1 MNNMINKEVAK
12 ILYEMAVLLE
22 MKEVEFKPRA
32 YEKAASSIEALA
44 EDVGDIYKRGGL
56 KALEDIPG
64 VGPSIGEKIEEYIKI
79 KHVKEY
85 EKLKKAIPV
94 DIEGLS
100 SVEGIG
106 PKTILRLYK
115 KLGIKTRDQLE
126 KTASAGKLVK
136 AGFGKKTEENIL
148 KGIGFLKKEH
158 GRYLLGE
165 IMPTAEAILEK
176 IRALPEVQSAE
187 FGGSLRRMMETVGD
201 LDFIAFSD
209 KPAGV
214 IEKFLK
220 FPEVKSVHSKGKHK
234 ALVRLNIDPAQSN
247 SADRHQKGRTLGGAS
262 TDADLA
268 VISPK
273 SLGSALIAWTG
284 DKQHN
289 IALRTLAEK
298 KGWMLND
305 YGLWHGKILLASKT
319 EEEVYKKL
327 GMDWIPPEIRNNTGE
342 IEAALEGKLPHLIG
356 YDDIKGDLQVQTDWT
371 DGKNSIEEM
380 AKAAQELGHEYI
392 LITDHTKSLAMTGGS
407 DEKRLIKQMA
417 AIDELNSK
425 FSAKGGSASGGK
437 VFKILKGAEVN
448 IRPDGTLDIDDETLA
463 KLDVVGAAVHSR
475 FNMSEKDMTARIK
488 RAMENPNV
496 DIIFHPTGRL
506 IQKREAYKVDMDELF
521 KIAKKTKTVMEID
534 AFPDRLD
541 LKDEY
546 VRKAVAIGVKLSID
560 TDAHSTAH
568 LKFLRYGIAQARR
581 GWAEKKDIINAHSL
595 EQMLKMLK

>member
-1 MNNMINKEVAK
+1 MAHRNAQFCLELGQTDCVYKNKINNMINKEIAK
-12 ILYEMAVLLE
+12 ILHEMAILLE
-22 MKEVEFKPRA
+22 MKEVSFKPRA
-32 YEKAASSIEALA
+32 YEKVASVIEALA
-44 EDVGDIYKRGGL
+44 EDVEEIYKHGGL

-64 VGPSIGEKIEEYIKI
+64 VGRSIGEKIEEYIKT
-79 KHVKEY
+79 KHIKEY
-85 EKLKKAIPV
+85 ENLKKEIPV
-94 DIEGLS
+94 DIEGLVA
-100 SVEGIG
+100 VEGIG

-115 KLGIKTRDQLE
+115 KLGIKTRNQLE
-126 KTASAGKLVK
+126 EAATEGRLAKG
-136 AGFGKKTEENIL
+136 GFSKKTEENIL
-148 KGIGFLKKEH
+148 KSIGFLKKEH

-165 IMPTAEAILEK
+165 IMPVAQIILER
-176 IRALPEVQSAE
+176 IRSLPEVRSVE
-187 FGGSLRRMMETVGD
+187 FAGSLRRMQETVGD

-209 KPAGV
+209 KPAEV
-214 IEKFLK
+214 IEKFIK
-220 FPEVKSVHSKGKHK
+220 FPEIQDIHSKGEHK
-234 ALVRLNIDPAQSN
+234 TLVRLNID
-247 SADRHQKGRTLGGAS
+247 
-262 TDADLA
+262 TDADLS
-268 VISPK
+268 VVSPE

-289 IALRTLAEK
+289 ITLRTLAEK
-298 KGWMLND
+298 KSWMLND
-305 YGLWHGKILLASKT
+305 YGLWQGKTLLASKT

-356 YDDIKGDLQVQTDWT
+356 YDEMKGDLQIQTNWT

-380 AKAAQELGHEYI
+380 AKAASELGHEYI

-407 DEKRLIKQMA
+407 DEKRLVKQMDE
-417 AIDELNSK
+417 IDKIQKK
-425 FSAKGGSASGGK
+425 FSDI
-437 VFKILKGAEVN
+437 KILKGAEVN
-448 IRPDGTLDIDDETLA
+448 IMPDGTLDIDDETLA

-506 IQKREAYKVDMDELF
+506 IQKREAYKVDMDELL
-521 KIAKKTKTVMEID
+521 KTAKKTKTVMEID

-546 VRKAVAIGVKLSID
+546 IRKAVKLGVKLSID
-560 TDAHSTAH
+560 TDAHSVAH

-581 GWAEKKDIINAHSL
+581 GWAEKKDIINAHDWKT
-595 EQMLKMLK
+595 MLKMLK

>member
-1 MNNMINKEVAK
+1 MINKEIAK
-12 ILYEMAVLLE
+12 ILYEMSILLE
-22 MKEVEFKPRA
+22 MKEVGFKPRA
-32 YEKAASSIEALA
+32 YEKAADSIESLA
-44 EDVGDIYKRGGL
+44 EDIGNIYKHGGL

-64 VGPSIGEKIEEYIKI
+64 VGPSIGEKIEEYIKT
-79 KHVKEY
+79 KQVKEY
-85 EKLKKAIPV
+85 KKLKKEIPV
-94 DIEGLS
+94 DIEGLV

-126 KTASAGKLVK
+126 KAAAAGKLVK
-136 AGFGKKTEENIL
+136 GGFGKKTQDNIL
-148 KGIGFLKKEH
+148 KGISFLKKEH

-165 IMPTAEAILEK
+165 IMPIAETILEK

-187 FGGSLRRMMETVGD
+187 FGGSLRRMKETVGD

-209 KPAGV
+209 KPAEV
-214 IEKFLK
+214 VEKFLK
-220 FPEVKSVHSKGKHK
+220 FSEVKSIYSKGRHK
-234 ALVRLNIDPAQSN
+234 ALVRLSIDI
-247 SADRHQKGRTLGGAS
+247 
-262 TDADLA
+262 DADIWVLD
-268 VISPK
+268 PK
-273 SLGSALIAWTG
+273 STGAALIGWTG

-305 YGLWHGKILLASKT
+305 YGLWRGKTLLASKT

-327 GMDWIPPEIRNNTGE
+327 GMDWIPPELRENKGE
-342 IEAALEGKLPHLIG
+342 IEAALEGKLPQLIG

-371 DGKNSIEEM
+371 DGRNSIEEM
-380 AKAAQELGHEYI
+380 AKAAKELGHEYI

-407 DEKRLIKQMA
+407 DEKRLVEQMA
-417 AIDELNSK
+417 EIDKINLKFKNQNSK
-425 FSAKGGSASGGK
+425 FK
-437 VFKILKGAEVN
+437 VLKGAEVN
-448 IRPDGTLDIDDETLA
+448 IMPDGTLDIDDETLA
-463 KLDVVGAAVHSR
+463 KLDIVGAAVHSK

-506 IQKREAYKVDMDELF
+506 IQKREAYKVDMDDLL
-521 KIAKKTKTVMEID
+521 KTAKRTKTVMEID

-546 VRKAVAIGVKLSID
+546 IRKAVEMGVKLSID
-560 TDAHSTAH
+560 TDAHVLVH
-568 LKFLRYGIAQARR
+568 LQYLKYGIGQARR
-581 GWAEKKDIINAHSL
+581 GWAEKTDIINTRSWQ
-595 EQMLKMLK
+595 EMLKLLK

>member
-1 MNNMINKEVAK
+1 MSI
-12 ILYEMAVLLE
+12 LLE
-22 MKEVEFKPRA
+22 MKEVGFKPRA
-32 YEKAASSIEALA
+32 YEKAADSIESLA
-44 EDVGDIYKRGGL
+44 EDIGNIYKHGGL

-64 VGPSIGEKIEEYIKI
+64 VGPSIGEKIEEYIKT
-79 KHVKEY
+79 KQVKEY
-85 EKLKKAIPV
+85 KKLKKEIPV
-94 DIEGLS
+94 DIEGLV

-126 KTASAGKLVK
+126 KAAAAGKLVK
-136 AGFGKKTEENIL
+136 GGFGKKTQDNIL
-148 KGIGFLKKEH
+148 KGISFLKKEH

-165 IMPTAEAILEK
+165 IMPIAETILEK

-187 FGGSLRRMMETVGD
+187 FGGSLRRMKETVGD

-209 KPAGV
+209 KPAEV
-214 IEKFLK
+214 VEKFLK
-220 FPEVKSVHSKGKHK
+220 FSEVKSIYSKGRHK
-234 ALVRLNIDPAQSN
+234 ALVRLSIDI
-247 SADRHQKGRTLGGAS
+247 
-262 TDADLA
+262 DADIWVLD
-268 VISPK
+268 PK
-273 SLGSALIAWTG
+273 STGAALIGWTG

-305 YGLWHGKILLASKT
+305 YGLWRGKTLLASKT

-327 GMDWIPPEIRNNTGE
+327 GMDWIPPELRENKGE
-342 IEAALEGKLPHLIG
+342 IEAALEGKLPQLIG

-371 DGKNSIEEM
+371 DGRNSIEEM
-380 AKAAQELGHEYI
+380 AKAAKELGHEYI

-407 DEKRLIKQMA
+407 DEKRLVEQMA
-417 AIDELNSK
+417 EIDKINLKFKNQNSK
-425 FSAKGGSASGGK
+425 FK
-437 VFKILKGAEVN
+437 VLKGAEVN
-448 IRPDGTLDIDDETLA
+448 IMPDGTLDIDDETLA
-463 KLDVVGAAVHSR
+463 KLDIVGAAVHSK

-506 IQKREAYKVDMDELF
+506 IQKREAYKVDMDDLL
-521 KIAKKTKTVMEID
+521 KTAKRTKTVMEID

-546 VRKAVAIGVKLSID
+546 IRKAVEMGVKLSID
-560 TDAHSTAH
+560 TDAHVLVH
-568 LKFLRYGIAQARR
+568 LQYLKYGIGQARR
-581 GWAEKKDIINAHSL
+581 GWAEKKDIINTRSWQ
-595 EQMLKMLK
+595 EMLKLLK

>member
-1 MNNMINKEVAK
+1 MNKEISK
-12 ILYEMAVLLE
+12 ILYEMAILLE

-32 YEKAASSIEALA
+32 YEKAASSIGVLA
-44 EDVGDIYKRGGL
+44 EDVGDIYKHGGL

-64 VGPSIGEKIEEYIKI
+64 VGSSIGEKIEEYIKT

-85 EKLKKAIPV
+85 DKLKKEMPV
-94 DIEGLS
+94 DVEGLV

-126 KTASAGKLVK
+126 EAAAAGKLAK
-136 AGFGKKTEENIL
+136 AGFSKKTEENIL
-148 KGIGFLKKEH
+148 KGISFLKKEH

-165 IMPTAEAILEK
+165 IMPIAEAILEK
-176 IRALPEVQSAE
+176 IRALPEVLSAE
-187 FGGSLRRMMETVGD
+187 FGGSLRRMQETVGD
-201 LDFIAFSD
+201 LDFITFSE
-209 KPAGV
+209 KPAEV
-214 IEKFLK
+214 IEKFIK
-220 FPEVKSVHSKGKHK
+220 FPEVKSIHSQGEHR
-234 ALVRLNIDPAQSN
+234 ALVRLKID
-247 SADRHQKGRTLGGAS
+247 
-262 TDADLA
+262 TDADIS

-273 SLGSALIAWTG
+273 SRGSALIAWTG

-305 YGLWHGKILLASKT
+305 YGLWHGKTILASKT

-327 GMDWIPPEIRNNTGE
+327 GMDWIPPEMRNNTGE
-342 IEAALEGKLPHLIG
+342 IEAALENKLPHLIG
-356 YDDIKGDLQVQTDWT
+356 YDDIKGDLQIQTDWT

-380 AKAAQELGHEYI
+380 AKAASELGYEYI

-407 DEKRLIKQMA
+407 NEKRLIKQMA
-417 AIDELNSK
+417 AIDEINSSSM
-425 FSAKGGSASGGK
+425 FHGSG
-437 VFKILKGAEVN
+437 FKILKGAEVN
-448 IRPDGTLDIDDETLA
+448 IMPDGTLDIDDETLVQ
-463 KLDVVGAAVHSR
+463 LDVVGAAVHSR
-475 FNMSEKDMTARIK
+475 FNMSEKDMTVRIK

-506 IQKREAYKVDMDELF
+506 IQRREAYKVNMDELL
-521 KIAKKTKTVMEID
+521 KTAKKTKTVMEID

-546 VRKAVAIGVKLSID
+546 IRKAVGLGVKLSID
-560 TDAHSTAH
+560 TDAHSVAH
-568 LKFLRYGIAQARR
+568 LAYLRYGIAQARR
-581 GWAEKKDIINAHSL
+581 GWAEKKDIINAHSWQ
-595 EQMLKMLK
+595 EMLKMLK

>member
-1 MNNMINKEVAK
+1 M
-12 ILYEMAVLLE
+12 YEMAILLE

-32 YEKAASSIEALA
+32 YEKAAGSIESLV
-44 EDVGDIYKRGGL
+44 EDVGDIYKHGGL
-56 KALEDIPG
+56 KALEDISG
-64 VGPSIGEKIEEYIKI
+64 VGSSIGEKIEEYIKT

-85 EKLKKAIPV
+85 EKLKKSIPV
-94 DIEGLS
+94 DINGLV

-115 KLGIKTRDQLE
+115 KLGVKNRDQLE
-126 KTASAGKLVK
+126 KAAIEGKLVK
-136 AGFGKKTEENIL
+136 GGFGKKTEENIL

-165 IMPTAEAILEK
+165 IMPTAEKILER
-176 IRALPEVQSAE
+176 IRTLPEVQSAE

-201 LDFIAFSD
+201 LDFIAFSK
-209 KPAGV
+209 KPAEV
-214 IEKFLK
+214 VEKFLK
-220 FPEVKSVHSKGKHK
+220 FPEVKSVHSKGGHK
-234 ALVRLNIDPAQSN
+234 ALVRLNID
-247 SADRHQKGRTLGGAS
+247 
-262 TDADLA
+262 TDADIS
-268 VISPK
+268 VVSPK

-289 IALRTLAEK
+289 IVLRTLAEK
-298 KGWMLND
+298 HGWMLND
-305 YGLWHGKILLASKT
+305 YGLWHGKTLLASKT
-319 EEEVYKKL
+319 EEEIYKKL
-327 GMDWIPPEIRNNTGE
+327 GMDWIPPELRENKGE
-342 IEAALEGKLPHLIG
+342 IEAALEGKLPYLIG

-380 AKAAQELGHEYI
+380 AKAAKELGHEYI

-407 DEKRLIKQMA
+407 DEKRLVQQMT
-417 AIDELNSK
+417 AIDEINHRFQSSK
-425 FSAKGGSASGGK
+425 FK
-437 VFKILKGAEVN
+437 VLKGAEVN
-448 IRPDGTLDIDDETLA
+448 IMPDGTLDIDDETLS
-463 KLDVVGAAVHSR
+463 KLDIVGAAVHSR

-506 IQKREAYKVDMDELF
+506 IQRREAYKVDMDELL
-521 KIAKKTKTVMEID
+521 KTAQKTKTVMEID

-546 VRKAVAIGVKLSID
+546 IRKAVNMGVKLSID

-568 LKFLRYGIAQARR
+568 FKFIRYGIAQARR
-581 GWAEKKDIINAHSL
+581 GWAERKDIINAHGL
-595 EQMLKMLK
+595 GQMLKMLK